1 MTGYDPQLLAT
12 FLAVEQTGSFTRAAA
27 RLGFQQ
33 PTVSQHIRRL
43 ERQVGRTLVLRDTH
57 SVSLTADGEAMI
69 GFARNILAASEQ
81 AAAYFSGDRPSGRL
95 RIGISD
101 DLALTGLPQILRDFR
116 RDNPLVD
123 FDLRID
129 QSGLLHQRLES
140 DRLDMFIGKRP
151 SGEQREPR
159 GQLVRRDRLVWVG
172 TTSTKLD
179 LTRPLP
185 LVVYPTPSLTR
196 TEMRRALNRARLP
209 FRSACVC
216 RGVNGLIGAVA
227 AGIGISAM
235 AASLVP
241 EQLTTLGPAHRLPE
255 LGTIDLVLLTNPRT
269 DQRPAVRALI
279 STVLASGSR
288 SLITYRNEPAGG

>member
-12 FLAVEQTGSFTRAAA
+12 FLAVEQTGSFTRAAV
-27 RLGFQQ
+27 RLGIQQ

-43 ERQVGRTLVLRDTH
+43 EGQVGRTLVLRDTH
-57 SVSLTADGEAMI
+57 SVSLTADGEAMA
-69 GFARNILAASEQ
+69 GFARNIIAASEQ
-81 AAAYFSGDRPSGRL
+81 ASAYFSGDRPSGRL
-95 RIGISD
+95 RIGIAD
-101 DLALTGLPQILRDFR
+101 DLALTRLPQILRDFR

-123 FDLRID
+123 FELAVD

-140 DRLDMFIGKRP
+140 DRLDVFIGKRP
-151 SGEQREPR
+151 SGEQR
-159 GQLVRRDRLVWVG
+159 GQLVKRERLVWVG
-172 TTSTKLD
+172 TPSTKLD
-179 LTRPLP
+179 LTAPLP
-185 LVVYPTPSLTR
+185 LVVYPVPSISR

-209 FRSACVC
+209 YRSACLC

-241 EQLTTLGPAHRLPE
+241 TQLATLGPGHRLPE
-255 LGTIDLVLLTNPRT
+255 LGTIDLVMLTNPRT
-269 DQRPAVRALI
+269 DKRPATRALM

-288 SLITYRNEPAGG
+288 SLTAFRDE

>member
-1 MTGYDPQLLAT
+1 L
-12 FLAVEQTGSFTRAAA
+12 
-27 RLGFQQ
+27 
-33 PTVSQHIRRL
+33 
-43 ERQVGRTLVLRDTH
+43 
-57 SVSLTADGEAMI
+57 
-69 GFARNILAASEQ
+69 
-81 AAAYFSGDRPSGRL
+81 SGDRPSGRL

-151 SGEQREPR
+151 SGEQR

-172 TTSTKLD
+172 TASTRLG
-179 LTRPLP
+179 LSRPLP

-196 TEMRRALNRARLP
+196 AEMRRALNRARLP

-241 EQLTTLGPAHRLPE
+241 SQLATLGAGHRLPE

-279 STVLASGSR
+279 ATVLASGSR
-288 SLITYRNEPAGG
+288 TLTAYRDETAADPASYPRS

>member
-12 FLAVEQTGSFTRAAA
+12 FLAVEQTGSFTRAAV
-27 RLGFQQ
+27 RLGIQQ

-57 SVSLTADGEAMI
+57 SVSLTADGEAMA
-69 GFARNILAASEQ
+69 GFARNIIAASEQ
-81 AAAYFSGDRPSGRL
+81 ASAYFSGDRPSGRL
-95 RIGISD
+95 RIGIAD
-101 DLALTGLPQILRDFR
+101 DLALTRLPQILRDFR

-123 FDLRID
+123 FELAVD

-140 DRLDMFIGKRP
+140 DRLDLFIGKRP
-151 SGEQREPR
+151 ADEQR
-159 GQLVRRDRLVWVG
+159 GQLVKRERMVWVG
-172 TTSTKLD
+172 TPSTKLD
-179 LTRPLP
+179 LTAPLP
-185 LVVYPTPSLTR
+185 LVVYPVPSISR

-209 FRSACVC
+209 FRSACLC

-241 EQLTTLGPAHRLPE
+241 AQLATLGPGHRLPE
-255 LGTIDLVLLTNPRT
+255 LGTIDLVMLTNPRT
-269 DQRPAVRALI
+269 DKRPAVRALM

-288 SLITYRNEPAGG
+288 SLTAFRDE